1 MPTISMF
8 FGILIRM
15 YCAPSEHSPPHFHA
29 YYQDR
34 AAVVAIETG
43 EMLDGGLPA
52 RQTKLVMAWVE
63 LHQEELMADWR
74 LASQGELPFKIE
86 PLR

>member
-8 FGILIRM
+8 FGIIIRM
-15 YCAPSEHSPPHFHA
+15 YCGKAEHNPPHLHA

-34 AAVVAIETG
+34 KAIFDIASGDLTEGSLPPAQTRLVVAWI
-43 EMLDGGLPA
+43 
-52 RQTKLVMAWVE
+52 E
-63 LHQEELMADWR
+63 LHREELMADWQ